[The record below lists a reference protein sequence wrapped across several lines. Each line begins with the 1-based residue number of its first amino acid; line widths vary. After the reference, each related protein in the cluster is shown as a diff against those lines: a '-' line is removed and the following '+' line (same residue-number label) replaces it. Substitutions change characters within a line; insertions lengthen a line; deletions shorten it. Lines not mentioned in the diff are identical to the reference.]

1 MFDVGFWELS
11 LIGVVALVVVGPEKL
26 PSLVSEAGKWAG
38 RARGTVRD
46 LKYDL
51 QRQAEIEEL
60 ADLGKGFQSAKEKV
74 NPGGL
79 KKNLR
84 DLIDDAEAKAE
95 AEVAEGLKDG
105 IDLDEKIDDFGE
117 AKASQSDSK
126 SPTA

>member
-60 ADLGKGFQSAKEKV
+60 ADLGRDFQSAKEKV

-84 DLIDDAEAKAE
+84 DLIDDAEARAE
-95 AEVAEGLKDG
+95 AEVTDGLAEDLQ
-105 IDLDEKIDDFGE
+105 LDEKIDVISEQAE
-117 AKASQSDSK
+117 AENDTKP
-126 SPTA
+126 PTV

>member
-1 MFDVGFWELS
+1 MFDAGFWELS

-60 ADLGKGFQSAKEKV
+60 ADLGRDFQSAKEKV

-84 DLIDDAEAKAE
+84 DLIDDAEARAE
-95 AEVAEGLKDG
+95 AEVTDGLAEDLQ
-105 IDLDEKIDDFGE
+105 LDEKIDVISEQAE
-117 AKASQSDSK
+117 AENDTKP
-126 SPTA
+126 PTV

>member
-60 ADLGKGFQSAKEKV
+60 ADLGKNFQSAKDKV

-84 DLIDDAEAKAE
+84 GLIDDAEAKAE
-95 AEVAEGLKDG
+95 AELAEGIKDG
-105 IDLDEKIDDFGE
+105 IDLDEKIDDLGHPTD
-117 AKASQSDSK
+117 AQSDSK
-126 SPTA
+126 PPTV

>member
-11 LIGVVALVVVGPEKL
+11 LIGIVALVVVGPEKL

-51 QRQAEIEEL
+51 QRQAEIEQL
-60 ADLGKGFQSAKEKV
+60 SDLGKDFQTAKDKV

-84 DLIDDAEAKAE
+84 DLIDDVEAKAE
-95 AEVAEGLKDG
+95 AEVTAEVKDG
-105 IDLDEKIDDFGE
+105 IDFDEKIEPDLI
-117 AKASQSDSK
+117 Q
-126 SPTA
+126 

>member
-11 LIGVVALVVVGPEKL
+11 LIGIVALVVVGPEKL

-51 QRQAEIEEL
+51 QKQAEIEQL
-60 ADLGKGFQSAKEKV
+60 ADLGKDFQTAKDKV

-84 DLIDDAEAKAE
+84 DLIDDVEARAE
-95 AEVAEGLKDG
+95 AEVTADAKDG
-105 IDLDEKIDDFGE
+105 IDLEEKIEIGSETTPTKDDE
-117 AKASQSDSK
+117 TPPAA
-126 SPTA
+126 